1 MITATSGIVAG
12 IMTHEICPLVLD
24 DLSAVGRFLRAGFH
38 AAPDADFAAPEV
50 LRWKYLEPRGEDD
63 EAPRSYLA
71 REEGGHVIG
80 HVGICRTA
88 FEGDAIPSGRIATL
102 HMIDWLGSAE
112 HRSVGASLMRRAHQ
126 SVPTQFVL
134 GGTEAARRVLKGRG
148 YAARDPIRVEVSD
161 KPQSAPLFQRSL
173 ISESIYLNEN

>member
-1 MITATSGIVAG
+1 
-12 IMTHEICPLVLD
+12 MTHEICPLVLD

-80 HVGICRTA
+80 HEGICRTA

>member
-1 MITATSGIVAG
+1 
-12 IMTHEICPLVLD
+12 MTHEICPLVLD

-88 FEGDAIPSGRIATL
+88 LEGDAIPSGRIATL
-102 HMIDWLGSAE
+102 HMIDWLQRFTLVLHTVRHVGTSRECPGVSRAAAPRPRH
-112 HRSVGASLMRRAHQ
+112 HRAS
-126 SVPTQFVL
+126 
-134 GGTEAARRVLKGRG
+134 
-148 YAARDPIRVEVSD
+148 
-161 KPQSAPLFQRSL
+161 
-173 ISESIYLNEN
+173 SESSPRLDGRFA

>member
-1 MITATSGIVAG
+1 
-12 IMTHEICPLVLD
+12 MTRKICPLAHQDLD
-24 DLSAVGRFLRAGFH
+24 DLRRFLIAGF
-38 AAPDADFAAPEV
+38 AANPDADFAATEV
-50 LRWKYLEPRGEDD
+50 LSWKYLELRGEDD

-71 REEGGHVIG
+71 REEGGQVIG

-88 FEGDAIPSGRIATL
+88 FEGDAIPGGRIATL

-112 HRSVGASLMRRAHQ
+112 HRSVGASLMRKAHE
-126 SVPTQFVL
+126 SVPTQFGL
-134 GGTEAARRVLKGRG
+134 GGSEAARRVLKGRG

-173 ISESIYLNEN
+173 ISESIY